1 MQPGGPDHKAF
12 SSPLLSSLC
21 CLSSIVGQTEWEGPD
36 GRVDKPFHSL
46 IQAEA
51 GDGFLMASSVL
62 RRARVREGISYK
74 PMRYPICQ
82 WGQKER

>member
-1 MQPGGPDHKAF
+1 MFVLRSSKAYAAGPDHNA
-12 SSPLLSSLC
+12 SSLSLALLR

-51 GDGFLMASSVL
+51 GDGFLMAAL
-62 RRARVREGISYK
+62 LCLAARARAARN
-74 PMRYPICQ
+74 
-82 WGQKER
+82 

>member
-1 MQPGGPDHKAF
+1 MQPAGPDHNA
-12 SSPLLSSLC
+12 SSLSLALLR

-51 GDGFLMASSVL
+51 GDGFLMPAL
-62 RRARVREGISYK
+62 LCLAARARAGRN
-74 PMRYPICQ
+74 
-82 WGQKER
+82 

>member
-1 MQPGGPDHKAF
+1 MQPGGPDHNA
-12 SSPLLSSLC
+12 SLLSLALLR

-51 GDGFLMASSVL
+51 GDGFLMPSSSVL
-62 RRARVREGISYK
+62 RRVREGISYK

>member
-1 MQPGGPDHKAF
+1 MQPAGPDHNA
-12 SSPLLSSLC
+12 SSPLLSSAVSPL
-21 CLSSIVGQTEWEGPD
+21 LWDGQTEWEGPV
-36 GRVDKPFHSL
+36 GRVDNPFHSL

-51 GDGFLMASSVL
+51 GDGFLMPSSSVL

>member
-62 RRARVREGISYK
+62 RRAHVRQGITK
-74 PMRYPICQ
+74 L
-82 WGQKER
+82 